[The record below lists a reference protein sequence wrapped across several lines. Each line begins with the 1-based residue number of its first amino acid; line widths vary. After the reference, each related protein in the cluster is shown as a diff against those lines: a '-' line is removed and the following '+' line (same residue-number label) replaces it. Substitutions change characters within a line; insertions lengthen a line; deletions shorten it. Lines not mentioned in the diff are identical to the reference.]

1 MKPTNK
7 SYPIG
12 NRARKR
18 LKAFPSERN
27 EVFYAF
33 MVKNAFFGVFW
44 VQNGLYLKKSAVQ
57 FFYFSYG
64 KTLGRNLS
72 SATKIGTPRCSASN
86 CINYHRFRP
95 FKDVLEGGYPYF
107 VRNFYILIHF
117 SSFSHSV

>member
-1 MKPTNK
+1 MKPKNK

-44 VQNGLYLKKSAVQ
+44 VQNGLYLKKSMVK

-72 SATKIGTPRCSASN
+72 SATKIGTPRSWESTAIKN
-86 CINYHRFRP
+86 Q
-95 FKDVLEGGYPYF
+95 
-107 VRNFYILIHF
+107 
-117 SSFSHSV
+117 

>member
-1 MKPTNK
+1 MKPKNK

-44 VQNGLYLKKSAVQ
+44 VQNGLYLKKSMVK
-57 FFYFSYG
+57 FFYFLYG
-64 KTLGRNLS
+64 ITLGRNLS
-72 SATKIGTPRCSASN
+72 SATKIGTSRCPRPTAPKNQCFS
-86 CINYHRFRP
+86 P
-95 FKDVLEGGYPYF
+95 FKGV
-107 VRNFYILIHF
+107 H
-117 SSFSHSV
+117 

>member
-1 MKPTNK
+1 M

-33 MVKNAFFGVFW
+33 LVKNAFFGVFW
-44 VQNGLYLKKSAVQ
+44 VQNGLYIKKSAGE
-57 FFYFSYG
+57 FFYFLYG

-72 SATKIGTPRCSASN
+72 SATKIGTPR
-86 CINYHRFRP
+86 FRRP
-95 FKDVLEGGYPYF
+95 TALK
-107 VRNFYILIHF
+107 NQ
-117 SSFSHSV
+117 